1 MGHNATS
8 KLQSNIYHY
17 KIFIMCLKPLK
28 WDKAENYREPQ
39 YLDYESQVDGLKCS
53 KRSNKGSFVT
63 GTRRGITSL
72 EFSIAFKI
80 CDV

>member
-1 MGHNATS
+1 
-8 KLQSNIYHY
+8 
-17 KIFIMCLKPLK
+17 MCLKPLK
-28 WDKAENYREPQ
+28 WDKAENYRESQ
-39 YLDYESQVDGLKCS
+39 YLDYESEVDGLKCS

-80 CDV
+80 CDVWLKLSTSVLSNSPPLN